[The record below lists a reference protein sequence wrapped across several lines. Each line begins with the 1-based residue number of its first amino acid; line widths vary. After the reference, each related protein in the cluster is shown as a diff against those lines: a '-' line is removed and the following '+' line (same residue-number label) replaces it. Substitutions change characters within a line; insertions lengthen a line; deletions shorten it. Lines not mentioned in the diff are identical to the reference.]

1 LYSKS
6 YGGFESKARLTFCG
20 TIQPMNTQSN
30 HKQTRLRLSLLALAV
45 LILTPFGLYFALQA
59 GADWLAA
66 FLFALLSG
74 AILLVMFAA

>member
-1 LYSKS
+1 
-6 YGGFESKARLTFCG
+6 
-20 TIQPMNTQSN
+20 MNTQSN

-59 GADWLAA
+59 GVDWLAA

>member
-1 LYSKS
+1 LKV
-6 YGGFESKARLTFCG
+6 GLTFCG
-20 TIQPMNTQSN
+20 TIQPMSTQSN
-30 HKQTRLRLSLLALAV
+30 HQQTRLRLSLLALAV

-66 FLFALLSG
+66 VLFALLSG